1 MDERTFVELVTLPFH
16 EILHFFFISRK
27 PKGKGKQKKKKDKD
41 AGNTSVADVNT
52 TVPSDPPRSVTEDV
66 DLSLYKCYFRELDM
80 EVFVALSKNLV
91 LDKKDVKVKH

>member
-1 MDERTFVELVTLPFH
+1 VTLPFH
-16 EILHFFFISRK
+16 DILLFFYIYISRK
-27 PKGKGKQKKKKDKD
+27 PKGRGKQKKDKD
-41 AGNTSVADVNT
+41 AGNTSVADVNA
-52 TVPSDPPRSVTEDV
+52 TVPIDPPCSVTTDV

>member
-1 MDERTFVELVTLPFH
+1 MDERIFVELVTLPFH
-16 EILHFFFISRK
+16 DIFVFFFRSRK
-27 PKGKGKQKKKKDKD
+27 PKGKGRQKKDKD
-41 AGNTSVADVNT
+41 AGNTSVADVNA
-52 TVPSDPPRSVTEDV
+52 TVPSDPSCSVTGDV